1 MELKTVPSFSY
12 LIREK

>member
-1 MELKTVPSFSY
+1 MELKTVPPFSY